1 MGDGLGFASFWTPL
15 LATAPPDTQE
25 VVSGGHEEKRGAGQT
40 RIWVSK
46 NTAPGLNRTPLFS
59 PFFTPSLL
67 GTLNSLPSRA
77 HPALP
82 PELQTHRAT
91 LQLDTSAETSN
102 RHLKLNTSQT
112 TLPAPHTSCSSSSSW
127 FLSSVNVTSNPS
139 PN

>member
-1 MGDGLGFASFWTPL
+1 MGNGLGFASFRTPL
-15 LATAPPDTQE
+15 LAAASPDTQE
-25 VVSGGHEEKRGAGQT
+25 VVSGGREEKRGAGET
-40 RIWVSK
+40 RTWVFK
-46 NTAPGLNRTPLFS
+46 NSAPGLNRTPLFS
-59 PFFTPSLL
+59 PFFTPSLP

-91 LQLDTSAETSN
+91 LQLAISAETSS

-112 TLPAPHTSCSSSSSW
+112 KLPAPHTSCSSASW

-139 PN
+139 PD